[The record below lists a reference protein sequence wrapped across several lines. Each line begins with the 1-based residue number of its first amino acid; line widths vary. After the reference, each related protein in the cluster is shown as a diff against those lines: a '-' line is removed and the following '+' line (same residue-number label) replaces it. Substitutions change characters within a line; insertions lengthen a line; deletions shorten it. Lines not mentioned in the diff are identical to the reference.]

1 MLLERGLP
9 IADTPGGLGAS
20 IGARD
25 GGLAFGNAG
34 VVDGAEL
41 GDTMDLV
48 LLVAAVG
55 ALDTARQL
63 LAQMNEEPA
72 T

>member
-1 MLLERGLP
+1 MSESLP

-63 LAQMNEEPA
+63 LAQMNEESA

>member
-1 MLLERGLP
+1 MAHFFISRISSFRKARRMLLERGLP

-41 GDTMDLV
+41 GDTVDLV
-48 LLVAAVG
+48 LLVAAV
-55 ALDTARQL
+55 
-63 LAQMNEEPA
+63 
-72 T
+72 